1 LHFPPRCYIIGQE
14 NQGLSGKMSS
24 EEFFQYLIFGIQDG
38 SIFALIGLGFTIIYS
53 VTNIINFAQGEF
65 VMLGGMMSYMSI
77 KSVNISTG
85 PKVVVA
91 ILAALALGMFLY
103 SVKSKRIHP
112 ALAAIAILA
121 VLGSIP
127 LTFFLFGEWASAE
140 MNVALSSII
149 PVAAVGLVGGML
161 YLLAIRPARK
171 PSTLSLIIITI
182 GASLCI
188 KGIAG
193 EMWGISGQRTPVYWD
208 RGSLEFMGA
217 IVSTQTLWIFS
228 ALVVI
233 TVLLQLFFSY
243 TILGKSL
250 KACAVNPV
258 GAGLVG
264 VNPKTMALIAFI
276 LAAMIGAVI
285 GAVMTPKTGMDYER
299 GFVLGLYGFIAA
311 SLGGFKSHTAVV
323 IGGLLVGIVMNLVVG
338 LSWGPFI
345 SGYKDVWAMGILL
358 MILLLRSGKLA
369 EEERTS

>member
-1 LHFPPRCYIIGQE
+1 
-14 NQGLSGKMSS
+14 MSS
-24 EEFFQYLIFGIQDG
+24 EEFFQYLVFGIQDG
-38 SIFALIGLGFTIIYS
+38 SIYALIGLGFTIIYS

-65 VMLGGMMSYMSI
+65 VMLGGMMSYMSVD
-77 KSVNISTG
+77 SAHVPTG
-85 PKVVVA
+85 PKIVVA
-91 ILAALALGMFLY
+91 ILAALALAMFLY
-103 SVKSKRIHP
+103 STRSKRIHP
-112 ALAAIAILA
+112 VIAVISIVS
-121 VLGSIP
+121 VLGCIP
-127 LTFFLFGEWASAE
+127 LTLLLFGKLATAE
-140 MNVALSSII
+140 LNVALSSII
-149 PVAAVGLVGGML
+149 PVAVVGLAGGIL

-171 PSTLSLIIITI
+171 PSNVSLIIITI

-217 IVSTQTLWIFS
+217 IVSTQTLWIVS
-228 ALVVI
+228 ALVII

-243 TILGKSL
+243 TMLGKSL

-299 GFVLGLYGFIAA
+299 GFVLGLYGFLAA
-311 SLGGFKSHTAVV
+311 SLGGFKSHIAVV
-323 IGGLLVGIVMNLVVG
+323 VGGLLIGITMNLIVG

-358 MILLLRSGKLA
+358 AILLLRSSKLA